1 MLIKSAHKLSSWADL
16 TLFEQNGLLE
26 QSPSLYIYCVVI
38 MKSITKV
45 SKGKRGDYIKKI
57 KDKAEKRNPTL
68 AALDKLGSNEPQQIY
83 GYIVTFSSN

>member
-1 MLIKSAHKLSSWADL
+1 
-16 TLFEQNGLLE
+16 
-26 QSPSLYIYCVVI
+26 

-68 AALDKLGSNEPQQIY
+68 AALDKLGNNETQQIY